1 MKTTVAMI
9 NTYAQKHG
17 ASFSTAGKVNVPT
30 GVGHALYL
38 DAPKRKLWVESNC
51 HVSCALH
58 GNGHFDPLTSE
69 DLALT
74 FADVRAI
81 IEAGVVDCDDEL
93 CETCST

>member
-9 NTYAQKHG
+9 SRYAQKNG
-17 ASFSTAGKVNVPT
+17 AFFSTAGKTGIST

-38 DAPKRKLWVESNC
+38 DAPKGKLWVESNC

-58 GNGHFDPLTSE
+58 GNGHFDALTSE

-74 FADVRAI
+74 FADVKSI
-81 IEAGVVDCDDEL
+81 IEAGTVDCDDED